1 MHHPQTKIYH
11 YRGIGEHLDLD
22 QLRKYFLSRPGAIE
36 DFPFDPVTLVLK
48 VGGKMFALISLD
60 ETPLRINLKG
70 DPNDNE
76 ILRQQFPAII
86 PGYHMNKRHWNTII
100 LDGSLPDDL
109 ILDQIDNSYRL
120 VFDSLA
126 RKISG
131 SICR

>member
-1 MHHPQTKIYH
+1 MNFDTLKSYLL
-11 YRGIGEHLDLD
+11 G
-22 QLRKYFLSRPGAIE
+22 KPGASE
-36 DFPFDPVTLVLK
+36 DFPFDHTTLVIK

-100 LDGSLPDDL
+100 LDGSLPDEF
-109 ILDQIDNSYRL
+109 ILDQIDISYWM
-120 VFDSLA
+120 VFESLP
-126 RKISG
+126 KTIQNN
-131 SICR
+131 ITNLK